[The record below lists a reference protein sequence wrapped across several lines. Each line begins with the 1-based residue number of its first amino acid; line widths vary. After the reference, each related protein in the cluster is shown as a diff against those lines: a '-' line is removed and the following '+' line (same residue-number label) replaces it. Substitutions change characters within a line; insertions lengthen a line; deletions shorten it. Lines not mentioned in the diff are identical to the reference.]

1 MASDIL
7 NTIGLTMG
15 MLGVVLI
22 FIWGPPLPDFE
33 ESVGLALEDATVLAD
48 GTRISDIIDSNRRR
62 KSRHKIISS
71 IGLGLIFVGFGLQLA
86 ALWLP
91 AFMH

>member
-1 MASDIL
+1 MTADIL

-33 ESVGLALEDATVLAD
+33 ETVSLAIQPATVLAD
-48 GTRISDIIDSNRRR
+48 GTKISDIIAANQKR
-62 KSRHKIISS
+62 KRRHKIISS
-71 IGLGLIFVGFGLQLA
+71 IGLGLIFFGYGAQLC
-86 ALWLP
+86 ALWTT
-91 AFMH
+91 H